1 MSICIPVRKKNSLL
15 PLPSHD
21 QRLLPALRLPAG
33 PLTSQRRRRP
43 DVQIVHE
50 FRAKLRMAEDL
61 ISKLAYNLR
70 EIQGMWRKP
79 KSDGSGRKKAD
90 VRPHAKRR

>member
-1 MSICIPVRKKNSLL
+1 MSIWHPARKKINLL
-15 PLPSHD
+15 PMPLHD
-21 QRLLPALRLPAG
+21 QRLLPALRLPNGAFY
-33 PLTSQRRRRP
+33 SQKRRP

-79 KSDGSGRKKAD
+79 KTESRPTTEAVIEPISMRK
-90 VRPHAKRR
+90 